1 MTESQALQR
10 GSTTREAD
18 VIIVGGGHNGLVAA
32 CYLARAG
39 VDVLVVEAYE
49 KVGGMTSTSPMVP
62 EAPEH
67 MINDGSIQAS
77 LWNASTIDADLELSV
92 KYGLRPV
99 FTDPFHV
106 HLAPGGE
113 SLAFWRDYRKTAEE
127 IRYFSPKDADTW
139 LKYCATVD
147 KAVAM
152 GLPLMHTSAT
162 RPEFKYLLQSAGAVL
177 KNFGELGNIIR
188 WVLPSFAEAVETF
201 ELDMIRGA
209 FTQLVPFQNY
219 RADLG
224 GWSTI
229 YFGLIHRHG
238 ACLFEG
244 GTGALPLA
252 LLRCLEAA
260 GGKVRVSAPVEQLT
274 VSGGRVTGVRLQSGE
289 ELIARKA
296 VMTTLNAKQVLLDL
310 LPAGVLSEE
319 HHKRAKHI
327 PTLERGM
334 ADFNINFAFNGKLS
348 LPRHQKWRNNDIDLR
363 RPCVTWNTYQE
374 ALSAYEAA
382 NRGEVP
388 TTTIP
393 GLAQITTAIDPSMA
407 PAGHDTLWYWSGVGP
422 SKPREGWDKARE
434 QLTQRAVKDMSLY
447 YEGIEDLQIAHRTQ
461 VVPDLTKR
469 FNAVDGNVFHVDT
482 FITRMGPL
490 KPAIGFA
497 GYKTPVPGL
506 YLSGGSTHP
515 VSGICGMPGQNA
527 ARTLLR
533 ELRKK

>member
-1 MTESQALQR
+1 MQQQAAQK
-10 GSTTREAD
+10 GVGAD

-49 KVGGMTSTSPMVP
+49 KLGGMTSTSPMTP

-77 LWNASTIDADLELSV
+77 LWNSTTIDADLELSS

-127 IRYFSPKDADTW
+127 IRYFSPKDAQTW
-139 LKYCATVD
+139 LKYCETID
-147 KAVAM
+147 KAVSI
-152 GLPLMHTSAT
+152 GLPLMRTSPVK
-162 RPEFKYLLQSAGAVL
+162 PEFKYLMQALGATF
-177 KNFGELGNIIR
+177 KAFGQLRNIAR
-188 WVLPSFAEAVETF
+188 WMIPSFAEAVEIF
-201 ELDMIRGA
+201 ELDLIRGA

-219 RADLG
+219 RSDLG

-229 YFGLIHRHG
+229 YFGLIHRYG

-244 GTGALPLA
+244 GTGSLPLA
-252 LLRCLEAA
+252 LTRCLEAA
-260 GGKVRVSAPVEQLT
+260 GGRIRTNAPVEALT
-274 VSGGRVTGVRLQSGE
+274 YSGGRVTGVRLRSGE
-289 ELIARKA
+289 ELVARKA
-296 VMTTLNAKQVLLDL
+296 VMTTLNAKRVLTEL
-310 LPAGVLSEE
+310 LPPEALNEE
-319 HHKRAKHI
+319 QHRRVRHI

-334 ADFNINFAFNGKLS
+334 ADFNINFAFKGRLS
-348 LPRHQKWRNNDIDLR
+348 LPRHQKWRKDGIDLR

-374 ALSAYEAA
+374 ALDAYVAA

-388 TTTIP
+388 AGVMP
-393 GLAQITTAIDPSMA
+393 GLAQITTAIDPNMA
-407 PAGHDTLWYWSGVGP
+407 PPGHDTLWYWCGVGP
-422 SKPREGWDKARE
+422 ARPRDSWDTVRE
-434 QLTQRAVKDMSLY
+434 QLTQRAVKDMSQY

-461 VVPDLTKR
+461 VVPDLAKR
-469 FNAVDGNVFHVDT
+469 FHAVDGNVFHVDT

-490 KPAIGFA
+490 KPALGFA
-497 GYKTPVPGL
+497 GYRTPVPGL

-515 VSGICGMPGQNA
+515 VAGICGLPGQNA
-527 ARTLLR
+527 ARVLLR
-533 ELRKK
+533 DLR